1 MIDLTPAVHTWQI
14 RLYNQVEQGRTAV
27 DGLITGIWG
36 RVVAAMLAPSPDRA
50 RILAYHALVELRTVP
65 QLLRSRLTA
74 VADAA
79 ADHTTR
85 TLIAAGGVIT
95 EAAKPFR
102 KPTKARAAE
111 LVHNTGWEARM
122 NQLTRLADPRQLAE
136 AIAQGVAAGEAPAK
150 LAKRIRPLVG
160 NVASAARRVAR
171 TEAIRVAHEIE
182 LEGYEQLGDMVV
194 GYQVHALLDQWT
206 RPEHRARDEQQYF
219 RNPVGAELGMDRMPR
234 PPLEADGTV
243 AHNPGRRDAGPAP
256 RGRAVKVRP
265 SRRPETRGPG
275 EFLSKPCPSRI
286 MTPQ

>member
-194 GYQVHALLDQWT
+194 GYQVHALLDQVDAAGT
-206 RPEHRARDEQQYF
+206 PGPRRTAILPE
-219 RNPVGAELGMDRMPR
+219 
-234 PPLEADGTV
+234 
-243 AHNPGRRDAGPAP
+243 PG
-256 RGRAVKVRP
+256 RGRAGHGP
-265 SRRPETRGPG
+265 DAPAAPGSRRDGRAQSWTTGRGPG
-275 EFLSKPCPSRI
+275 PPRSCRQSPSFPPARDKGARGI
-286 MTPQ
+286 FK